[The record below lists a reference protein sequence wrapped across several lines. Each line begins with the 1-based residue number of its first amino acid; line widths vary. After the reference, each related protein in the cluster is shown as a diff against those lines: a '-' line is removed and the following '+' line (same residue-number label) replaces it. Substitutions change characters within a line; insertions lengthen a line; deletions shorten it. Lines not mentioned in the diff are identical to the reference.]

1 MEPVSIITGRMVP
14 LDRADVDTD
23 QIMPKEHLKRIE
35 RTGFGEF
42 VFSDW
47 RSEPEFVLND
57 RRYAGANVLVAGPNF
72 GSGSSREH
80 APWGLQQY
88 GFEAIIAPS
97 FADIFRNNCAKIG
110 LLTIE
115 LPAAV
120 VKQLIAAAKDDP
132 QATIRID
139 LPEQQVVTGAVH
151 TAFDIDPFTKHLLV
165 HGLDDIGL
173 TLQHADEIAAFESQR
188 PSFMP
193 TTPARRR

>member
-1 MEPVSIITGRMVP
+1 MRPVTVITGRMVP
-14 LDRADVDTD
+14 LDRADCDTD

-35 RTGFGEF
+35 RTGFGDL

-47 RSEPEFVLND
+47 RGDPDFVLND
-57 RRYAGANVLVAGPNF
+57 PRYAGANVLVTGPNF

-88 GFEAIIAPS
+88 GFDAVIAPS

-110 LLTIE
+110 LLTVE
-115 LPAAV
+115 LPADV
-120 VKQLIAAAKDDP
+120 VKQLIAAATADP
-132 QATIRID
+132 RATIRID

-151 TAFDIDPFTKHLLV
+151 AAFDVDPFTKHLLL

-173 TLQHADEIAAFESQR
+173 TLQHAEDIDVFEQQR
-188 PSFMP
+188 PAFLP
-193 TTPARRR
+193 RTAAPAR